1 MVTFEGYDRRIDKI
15 NACIK
20 EYGLESLENCKAICE
35 NAGID
40 VEAVVLE
47 YNEFLQELLDAYDDA
62 ERAYIA
68 KNLLNEGE
76 ISEYAANL
84 IIREESLN
92 NQNYNVPYEK
102 QLRYQIRQGGSP
114 VEAENARLLRQ
125 VELLKEELEVRG
137 ISQKVFSE
145 KTGISYTMLNEI
157 LNCKRPVT
165 SDLSLLFE
173 SALGINSEML
183 INMQT
188 RDSLAKSRLEPSM
201 ASRLSKIRQ
210 ACASWL
216 L

>member
-1 MVTFEGYDRRIDKI
+1 MKSI
-15 NACIK
+15 NHLPIHP
-20 EYGLESLENCKAICE
+20 G
-35 NAGID
+35 
-40 VEAVVLE
+40 
-47 YNEFLQELLDAYDDA
+47 
-62 ERAYIA
+62 
-68 KNLLNEGE
+68 
-76 ISEYAANL
+76 
-84 IIREESLN
+84 
-92 NQNYNVPYEK
+92 
-102 QLRYQIRQGGSP
+102 
-114 VEAENARLLRQ
+114 
-125 VELLKEELEVRG
+125 ELLKEELEVRG

-188 RDSLAKSRLEPSM
+188 RHSLAKSRLEPSM
-201 ASRLSKIRQ
+201 ASRISKICQ